1 VDVRA
6 SSSVTGWQSV
16 AALVPPQ
23 PVVWLFGLPLGHV
36 SLNRGIVTFNAAPVL
51 RALGSV
57 GYGQRQFRRESST
70 VVEGGVSHRVD
81 DETGF
86 FGSLFAP
93 VVLKEGDEIKLRVK
107 LRNQSAL
114 LDALQEDGWTV
125 QRYTPTQF
133 RRRD

>member
-1 VDVRA
+1 MDGRA

-23 PVVWLFGLPLGHV
+23 PVIWLFGLPLGHV
-36 SLNRGIVTFNAAPVL
+36 VLNRGILTFTPAAVL

-57 GYGQRQFRRESST
+57 GYAERQFRRESST

-107 LRNQSAL
+107 LRDQSAL
-114 LDALQEDGWTV
+114 LDALQKDGWTV
-125 QRYTPTQF
+125 HRYTATQI
-133 RRRD
+133 RRTG

>member
-1 VDVRA
+1 MHPDGERTPVAVCA

-16 AALVPPQ
+16 SALVPPQ

-36 SLNRGIVTFNAAPVL
+36 SLNRGILTFNATPVL
-51 RALGSV
+51 WALGLV
-57 GYGQRQFRRESST
+57 GYRERQFRRESST
-70 VVEGGVSHRVD
+70 LIEGGVSHRVD

-114 LDALQEDGWTV
+114 LDALQEDV
-125 QRYTPTQF
+125 
-133 RRRD
+133 

>member
-1 VDVRA
+1 M
-6 SSSVTGWQSV
+6 

-23 PVVWLFGLPLGHV
+23 PVVWLVGLPLGRV
-36 SLNRGIVTFNAAPVL
+36 SLNRGILTFTAAPVL

-57 GYGQRQFRRESST
+57 GYGERQFRRESST

-93 VVLKEGDEIKLRVK
+93 VVVKKGDEIKLRVK
-107 LRNQSAL
+107 LRDQSAL

-125 QRYTPTQF
+125 QRYTRTQF
-133 RRRD
+133 RRRE